1 MTKKKTDLNRIPL
14 WRLKS
19 GRDKFSRLK
28 LEQLEKLVS
37 VDDLSLAQREFAN
50 VKLLASCLRWR
61 LRGLQINKAIRKV
74 IRDEEAKKSHRKRS
88 RERAW

>member
-14 WRLKS
+14 WQLRS

-28 LEQLEKLVS
+28 LDQLERLVS
-37 VDDLSLAQREFAN
+37 TDDLSLAQREFAN

-61 LRGLQINKAIRKV
+61 LRGLHINKAILKV
-74 IRDEEAKKSHRKRS
+74 IMDEEAKKSHRKRS